1 LTLTDYQFKTKQSSL
16 LHEELKEE
24 DEEEKVPYSNLKRN
38 TSVKPKLVQ
47 EEPNEVCECCG

>member
-1 LTLTDYQFKTKQSSL
+1 LELDFNRLSIKKDSL